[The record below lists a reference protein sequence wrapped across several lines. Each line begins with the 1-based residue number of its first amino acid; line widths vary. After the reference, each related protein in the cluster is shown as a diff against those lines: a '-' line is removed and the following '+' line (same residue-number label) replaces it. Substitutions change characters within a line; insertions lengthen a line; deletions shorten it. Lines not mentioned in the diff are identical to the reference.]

1 MESDA
6 LPHLPPPPEHF
17 EQLFRASDDPWAMRA
32 RWYEQR
38 KRDLTLACLPARAY
52 RSGFEPGCAN
62 GELSAALAPRC
73 AQLLVADFSAA
84 AVAAA
89 RRRLHALPHV
99 RVAQLRMPEQWPQQ
113 QFDLIVISELAYYLD
128 AAQLAQLVEAALACL
143 TPDGTLLACHW
154 RRMDPGA
161 PQCERPDQDQ
171 HRHRRQ
177 DPHQDQHPDPHH
189 RERTLAGNDAT
200 AEPSAQSGAHA
211 AQAIDAWHVHAAF
224 DAAPQLHRL
233 AHHLEDDFILDVW
246 SRDARSV
253 AQREG
258 WLSATP

>member
-1 MESDA
+1 MEPTPLSK
-6 LPHLPPPPEHF
+6 LPPPPQHF

-73 AQLLVADFSAA
+73 AQLLAADFSAA

-89 RRRLHALPHV
+89 RRRLQEFPHV
-99 RVAQLRMPEQWPQQ
+99 QVAQLRMPDQWPQQ
-113 QFDLIVISELAYYLD
+113 RFDLIVISEWAYYLN
-128 AAQLAQLVEAALACL
+128 AAQLAQLVEAALASL
-143 TPDGTLLACHW
+143 TPHGALLACHW
-154 RRMDPGA
+154 RRMDPGTQQ
-161 PQCERPDQDQ
+161 PPEPPPDQEPQPGDCQ
-171 HRHRRQ
+171 A
-177 DPHQDQHPDPHH
+177 
-189 RERTLAGNDAT
+189 AGSVAT
-200 AEPSAQSGAHA
+200 AAPARPSGPQA
-211 AQAIDAWHVHAAF
+211 AQAVDAWHVHAAF

-233 AHHLEDDFILDVW
+233 AHHLEDDFMLDVW

-258 WLSATP
+258 WLSAAPSPIRR